1 MSKPIHLGGFFKKN
15 WRALLCFSQR
25 ELPPISLF
33 VLRLSRAGPRGR
45 NHPFKIPCGQAQ
57 LESHADSDS
66 PAWRCL
72 KRVSERNHAP
82 WPATARQAGRKPN
95 ARPQRVTWEAR
106 CALLHLM
113 GARPEAAL
121 LAPRPPLRQ
130 GTARAFFPPMPY
142 LYPGWLAHISV
153 GSIALTLACP
163 CQLEGSAALGHCYS
177 RCGS

>member
-1 MSKPIHLGGFFKKN
+1 MEDFSKKN

-130 GTARAFFPPMPY
+130 GTARAFFPPCR
-142 LYPGWLAHISV
+142 IS
-153 GSIALTLACP
+153 TLDG
-163 CQLEGSAALGHCYS
+163 LRTSRLGPLHS
-177 RCGS
+177 HLHVPARWKDQPL